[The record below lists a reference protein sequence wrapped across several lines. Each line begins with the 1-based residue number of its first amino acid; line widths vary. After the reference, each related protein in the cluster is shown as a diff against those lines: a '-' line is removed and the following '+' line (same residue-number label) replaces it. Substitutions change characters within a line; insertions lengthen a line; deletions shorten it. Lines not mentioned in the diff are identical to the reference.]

1 MDEIHGSFG
10 PSQYPYTVDATSKFK
25 ATFNKAG
32 TYTYTIEIQ
41 DATTFEVLCDK
52 TITIT
57 VNDPKPIEIDVV
69 NGWSAQN
76 DGSTPQTSVI
86 DGYNTYKLTDAADG
100 YANKK
105 DAAQALTNAGTTI
118 KTNLYINLDEYQDK
132 DIFYVETALNDALGQ
147 TVADTQWNVMMQKS
161 DDAISVDLG
170 DGTVESVIT
179 ESGDYTCAFT
189 AYQDGKIEFNLIHDG
204 QTIMTGTK
212 QGSAA
217 EPIRYTWIFG
227 ATNADGH
234 YELTSP
240 VYVVIGKANTNTDSD
255 SSTNNVVS
263 TWDDGGPFTTDAA
276 GNVYD
281 RWGNEIWHNPNPIA
295 SGKTYIGYYL
305 VSTSDR

>member
-1 MDEIHGSFG
+1 M
-10 PSQYPYTVDATSKFK
+10 
-25 ATFNKAG
+25 
-32 TYTYTIEIQ
+32 
-41 DATTFEVLCDK
+41 
-52 TITIT
+52 
-57 VNDPKPIEIDVV
+57 V

-105 DAAQALTNAGTTI
+105 DAAQALTTAGTTI

-132 DIFYVETALNDALGQ
+132 DIFYVATALNDTLGQ

-179 ESGDYTCAFT
+179 ESGVYTFAFT

-212 QGSAA
+212 QCSAA
-217 EPIRYTWIFG
+217 ESIRYAWIFG

-240 VYVVIGKANTNTDSD
+240 VYVVFGKANTITDSD

-281 RWGNEIWHNPNPIA
+281 RLGNEIWHNPNPIA